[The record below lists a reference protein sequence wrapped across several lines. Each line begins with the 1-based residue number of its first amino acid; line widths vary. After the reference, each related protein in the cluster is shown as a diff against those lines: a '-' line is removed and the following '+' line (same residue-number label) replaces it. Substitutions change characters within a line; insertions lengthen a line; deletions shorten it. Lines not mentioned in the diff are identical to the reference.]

1 MKLSSL
7 LGSLEQSLSPTVDGG
22 RYQLPSTAPAVV
34 TKSRAV
40 VTKPRAVVT
49 KPRAVVDPANY
60 CSESTLKSKLL
71 ILERFRSAWHFLTLM
86 FVGLLAYFCYWV
98 SRKFI
103 DLKTI

>member
-34 TKSRAV
+34 TKPRAVVTKPRAV

-49 KPRAVVDPANY
+49 KPRAVVDPDNFR
-60 CSESTLKSKLL
+60 SESTLKS
-71 ILERFRSAWHFLTLM
+71 
-86 FVGLLAYFCYWV
+86 Y
-98 SRKFI
+98 
-103 DLKTI
+103 